1 MIIISQIEPIIEPI
15 FENEFWYLPTRA
27 SASARA
33 ASMIGLMNQSQ
44 SSLTKNHGQIPP
56 FEYNGRYLQYFG
68 LPQFQPDDIKI
79 KMDRENRQITI
90 NGRHEQRNEW
100 EFESYEFNKRI
111 LIPADV
117 DMKNMKCFIAENG
130 LIQIEA
136 PMLNRSQQQQMQTDV
151 EKEIPIQFVNRPGTM
166 DTTDSKQGPKEEKFI
181 KIQQEEQQ
189 QQNMPKQ
196 TTGGRMIPIEHV
208 VGRQPIQEES
218 FCSKQTE
225 QLERGKRSHK
235 SPTPPAATI
244 IPPPPDEIRQMIRE
258 IPIRMARR
266 PIDQGILCPCC
277 HGRGSRSSS
286 TAGNCGFDHQN
297 YPQLVAYRQNPQS
310 SSDSSILKKDYQP
323 KNHQNQTTTTT
334 TQGNSA
340 QQQESIAGND
350 LNQAIDQLQK
360 VASEISS
367 EQPSTTTTT
376 TIIDDVKMKDVSKKN
391 R

>member
-1 MIIISQIEPIIEPI
+1 MIIISQVEPIIEPI

-90 NGRHEQRNEW
+90 SGRHEQRNEW

-151 EKEIPIQFVNRPGTM
+151 EKEIPIQFKN
-166 DTTDSKQGPKEEKFI
+166 SK
-181 KIQQEEQQ
+181 
-189 QQNMPKQ
+189 QNMPKQ

-235 SPTPPAATI
+235 SPTPPATTI
-244 IPPPPDEIRQMIRE
+244 IQPPPPPPDAIRQMIRE

-286 TAGNCGFDHQN
+286 SSTTSNCGFDHQN

-334 TQGNSA
+334 K
-340 QQQESIAGND
+340 
-350 LNQAIDQLQK
+350 AIRHNNKNQLQ
-360 VASEISS
+360 AMI
-367 EQPSTTTTT
+367 
-376 TIIDDVKMKDVSKKN
+376 
-391 R
+391 